1 MRRQLSATRDWIF
14 VILVVMLPA
23 GDSRAQQDVNGT
35 WHIYFIDVQQ
45 KRTYK
50 PSDVPPW
57 TATLTE
63 DMAITI
69 GDKKVVISSGN
80 MKTEY
85 DLELRAND
93 KNTGEI
99 TLSKT
104 DSNGKKQTLPGIYKL
119 EGKKLGICLG
129 LDGQRPK
136 AFEIKFNEQKALIGA
151 EKK

>member
-1 MRRQLSATRDWIF
+1 MRRQLSAIWDWIF
-14 VILVVMLPA
+14 VILVVMLLA
-23 GDSRAQQDVNGT
+23 GHSRAQQEVNGT
-35 WHIYFIDVQQ
+35 WQIYFIDVQQ
-45 KRTYK
+45 PRTFD

-57 TATLTE
+57 TPTLTE
-63 DMAITI
+63 DMGITI
-69 GDKKVVISSGN
+69 DDKKVVIRSGN
-80 MKTEY
+80 VKTEF

-136 AFEIKFNEQKALIGA
+136 TFEIKFNEQKALIGA